1 MKVETTPQ
9 SGYSFPNYYSYNCVE
24 MGVHVSGWGTI
35 LVDDEEVCVLFVHTY
50 IHNTYMRIPSHY
62 SPVGSPSCLG

>member
-9 SGYSFPNYYSYNCVE
+9 SGYPFPNYYSYKCVE

-50 IHNTYMRIPSHY
+50 VHT
-62 SPVGSPSCLG
+62 